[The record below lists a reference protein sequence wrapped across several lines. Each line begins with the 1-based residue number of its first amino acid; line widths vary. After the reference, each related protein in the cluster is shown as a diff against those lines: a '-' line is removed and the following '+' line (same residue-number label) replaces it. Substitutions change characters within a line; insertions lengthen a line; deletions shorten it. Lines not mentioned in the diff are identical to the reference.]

1 MSVMDNMTLVILPE
15 LSKRG
20 IVSKKDQRKVAES
33 FIKKLGIKTPSPDQI
48 IKNLSGGNQQKVLLA
63 KWLCKQPMLIILDEP
78 TRGIDVGAKSEIET
92 LIQDLSTEG
101 ISVLMIS
108 SEMEELIR
116 RCDRIAVLHDG
127 KKVGELVG
135 EKISENSI
143 MNAIAN
149 YKN

>member
-1 MSVMDNMTLVILPE
+1 
-15 LSKRG
+15 
-20 IVSKKDQRKVAES
+20 
-33 FIKKLGIKTPSPDQI
+33 LGIKTPSPDQI

-63 KWLCKQPMLIILDEP
+63 KWLCKQPLLIILDEP
-78 TRGIDVGAKSEIET
+78 TRGIDVGAKSEIEA

-127 KKVGELVG
+127 EKVSELVG
-135 EKISENSI
+135 EEISENSI

-149 YKN
+149 YKY